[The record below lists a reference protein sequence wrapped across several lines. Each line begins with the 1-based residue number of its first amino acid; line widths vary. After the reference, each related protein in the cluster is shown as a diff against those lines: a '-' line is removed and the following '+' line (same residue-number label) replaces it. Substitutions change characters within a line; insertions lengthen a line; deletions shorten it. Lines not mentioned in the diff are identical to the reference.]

1 MRHGGKLKLC
11 FGFTQQRDEQGHI
24 IGWSGLELARRGAY
38 EILGL
43 KRPAV
48 TPLKRRRQQS

>member
-1 MRHGGKLKLC
+1 MRQNGKLKLC
-11 FGFTQQRDEQGHI
+11 FGFSQQRDEQGHV
-24 IGWSGLELARRGAY
+24 IGWSGLELARRSAY

-48 TPLKRRRQQS
+48 VHAKRKNRQK